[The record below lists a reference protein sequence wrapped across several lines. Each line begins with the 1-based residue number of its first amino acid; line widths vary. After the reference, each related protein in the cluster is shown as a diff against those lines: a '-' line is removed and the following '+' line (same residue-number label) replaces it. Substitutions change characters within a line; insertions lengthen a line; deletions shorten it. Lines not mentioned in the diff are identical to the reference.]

1 MIGESGQDWFFPDKT
16 FLFFYLRH
24 LSIWSRKSQ
33 YPKSHLLSWKGALG
47 SKHLLYLTANGCWL
61 QQPGRQKLRDQR
73 ETRNPK
79 PSRPKRKILRLR
91 NRRRQRPRRKQQ
103 SQRQRPPTPKQK
115 ICSSTSSKS
124 ELATWESQPLKK
136 HKYICMAQ
144 CWNHT
149 FGKIAFLVPIL
160 NSSLDV

>member
-1 MIGESGQDWFFPDKT
+1 ME
-16 FLFFYLRH
+16 
-24 LSIWSRKSQ
+24 
-33 YPKSHLLSWKGALG
+33 PKEPVSEIPPAILKRCFGKQAPVVPHSHRL
-47 SKHLLYLTANGCWL
+47 LTAATREAKAEGSE
-61 QQPGRQKLRDQR
+61 RDKK
-73 ETRNPK
+73 PK
-79 PSRPKRKILRLR
+79 TKPAKKKDTQTKKPKKTKTTKKAAE
-91 NRRRQRPRRKQQ
+91 PKTKT
-103 SQRQRPPTPKQK
+103 PTPKQK